1 MQAEE
6 RLRRA
11 LRRLASRRGKRP
23 PVPRPQPDSEWG
35 WAVEDRLARLEE
47 QQKWLMRLV
56 AGTLVV
62 AVAQLALKALG
73 IG

>member
-11 LRRLASRRGKRP
+11 LRRLASRQRRRP

-47 QQKWLMRLV
+47 QQRWLMRLV

-62 AVAQLALKALG
+62 ALVQLALKALG
-73 IG
+73 GG

>member
-6 RLRRA
+6 RLRQA
-11 LRRLASRRGKRP
+11 LRRLASRRGRRP
-23 PVPRPQPDSEWG
+23 SVPRPQPDSEWG

-47 QQKWLMRLV
+47 QQRWLMRLV

-73 IG
+73 GG

>member
-1 MQAEE
+1 MQADE

-11 LRRLASRRGKRP
+11 LRRLAAPHRRRP

-47 QQKWLMRLV
+47 QQRWLMRLV

-73 IG
+73 VG

>member
-1 MQAEE
+1 MRGDE
-6 RLRRA
+6 RLWRA
-11 LRRLASRRGKRP
+11 VRRLAPQGRQRP

-35 WAVEDRLARLEE
+35 WAVEDRLARLED
-47 QQKWLMRLV
+47 QQRWLMRLV

-62 AVAQLALKALG
+62 AVIQLALKALG